1 MRGTRKADLHG
12 RSGFG
17 NTWLSVGRPLWLA
30 TRPPEAARKPDDAEH
45 KQAER
50 QRAKLA
56 FGGDHH
62 RDQGKAKH
70 PDPDGPSLLHLCCHR
85 RLLCKAN
92 LPALRGATVK
102 PGATVA

>member
-12 RSGFG
+12 RLGFG
-17 NTWLSVGRPLWLA
+17 AGWQSVDGPLA

-45 KQAER
+45 KQAEW

-62 RDQGKAKH
+62 RDQGKADH
-70 PDPDGPSLLHLCCHR
+70 PETDRPSLLHLRCHR
-85 RLLCKAN
+85 RLLCAAT

-102 PGATVA
+102 SGATLA